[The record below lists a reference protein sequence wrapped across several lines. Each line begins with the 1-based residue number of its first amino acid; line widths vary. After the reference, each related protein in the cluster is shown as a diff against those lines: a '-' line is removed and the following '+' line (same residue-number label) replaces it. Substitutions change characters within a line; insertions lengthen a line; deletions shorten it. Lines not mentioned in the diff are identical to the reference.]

1 MKAQIKD
8 IIDINTKCAEF
19 WGSAGGWAPTQA
31 ADLLS
36 KSRLDWQVSL
46 SQTLYLWSPEDTS
59 SMSDGSLILAW
70 ANLGALAEGTSK
82 LLLSVYYM
90 DYIENIE
97 TLKYANA
104 YDNKS
109 KKKKDP
115 DGLSLDKLRKFF
127 VKKQIF
133 DERIM
138 SFFELVQKRLNAIH
152 AYEDRP
158 LGNRNE
164 FFKAVDDY
172 LYFLGDVDGRLPYP

>member
-1 MKAQIKD
+1 
-8 IIDINTKCAEF
+8 
-19 WGSAGGWAPTQA
+19 
-31 ADLLS
+31 
-36 KSRLDWQVSL
+36 
-46 SQTLYLWSPEDTS
+46 
-59 SMSDGSLILAW
+59 MSDGSLILAW

-82 LLLSVYYM
+82 LLLSVCYM
-90 DYIENIE
+90 DYIEDIE

-138 SFFELVQKRLNAIH
+138 SFFELVQKRRNAIH

-164 FFKAVDDY
+164 FFKVVDDY
-172 LYFLGDVDGRLPYP
+172 LYFLRDVDGRLPYP